1 LDPKQTRLAIIERQI
16 ERLQHRLRIL
26 DDQSNRLGWTRVGI
40 FFGGVLLS
48 VLAYF
53 FVGWWLLI
61 VFAAVTLVV
70 FSMAVYF
77 HQRLNRSITR
87 HTILLRIKMSQ
98 VARIRLDW
106 ERIPP
111 PRFSDAS
118 QEHPF

>member
-1 LDPKQTRLAIIERQI
+1 M
-16 ERLQHRLRIL
+16 
-26 DDQSNRLGWTRVGI
+26 GI